1 MRNNRKG
8 ALPDNRQGSPVLSA
22 RQHAA
27 AAQPRP
33 PRTVTYPSA
42 EQAQPPQHLGI
53 HIPHRLDASDHPTDA
68 GHCLTSPP
76 GPYAPT
82 PRRNSPAPFKTLP
95 CRRTTVP
102 PFRRL
107 GTPRRH
113 RATPRRRAPTLQLPD
128 ATLPPHSR
136 HTPAAAHRLHT
147 VPTPR
152 TTPLTQEH
160 APRRALPRLT
170 AGPQCSNSPSQ
181 LARLIQGTPLPPHN
195 GSTVPTPRTIPPT
208 PEPATR
214 RALPRLSAGP
224 QRSNSPSQRS
234 RAIQDTP
241 LPPNTDPTSSR
252 HLGPPPTPGHASPP
266 GTAPPL
272 RRSPMLQLPVATLP
286 PHSRHTPA
294 AAHRLHTVPTPRTIP
309 PTPEPATRRALP
321 HLTAG
326 TQRSNSP
333 SQRSRSIQDTPL
345 PPHNGPTPSQP
356 SDHPADTGTRPAP
369 GTKKSGSASRTYSFV
384 SNFSVKNRRLHLA
397 QTNALTQHNQ
407 SGAYPLIN
415 PCSHN

>member
-53 HIPHRLDASDHPTDA
+53 HIPHRPDASDHPTDA

-82 PRRNSPAPFKTLP
+82 PRRNAPVPFKTLP
-95 CRRTTVP
+95 CRRTP
-102 PFRRL
+102 
-107 GTPRRH
+107 TPHRPDTSAPHRH

-181 LARLIQGTPLPPHN
+181 LARLIQGTPP
-195 GSTVPTPRTIPPT
+195 
-208 PEPATR
+208 
-214 RALPRLSAGP
+214 
-224 QRSNSPSQRS
+224 
-234 RAIQDTP
+234 
-241 LPPNTDPTSSR
+241 
-252 HLGPPPTPGHASPP
+252 
-266 GTAPPL
+266 
-272 RRSPMLQLPVATLP
+272 
-286 PHSRHTPA
+286 
-294 AAHRLHTVPTPRTIP
+294 
-309 PTPEPATRRALP
+309 
-321 HLTAG
+321 
-326 TQRSNSP
+326 
-333 SQRSRSIQDTPL
+333 
-345 PPHNGPTPSQP
+345 PPHNGPHTIPTPRTTP
-356 SDHPADTGTRPAP
+356 PTPGPAP
-369 GTKKSGSASRTYSFV
+369 RRAQKNPALRAGPIHL
-384 SNFSVKNRRLHLA
+384 SVIF
-397 QTNALTQHNQ
+397 Q
-407 SGAYPLIN
+407 
-415 PCSHN
+415 

>member
-53 HIPHRLDASDHPTDA
+53 HIPHRPDASDHPTDA

-136 HTPAAAHRLHT
+136 HTPAAAHQLHT

-160 APRRALPRLT
+160 APRRALPHLA
-170 AGPQCSNSPSQ
+170 AGPLRSNSPSQ
-181 LARLIQGTPLPPHN
+181 LARSIQDTPLPPHN
-195 GSTVPTPRTIPPT
+195 GSTVPTPR
-208 PEPATR
+208 
-214 RALPRLSAGP
+214 
-224 QRSNSPSQRS
+224 
-234 RAIQDTP
+234 
-241 LPPNTDPTSSR
+241 NT
-252 HLGPPPTPGHASPP
+252 PPTPGHASPP
-266 GTAPPL
+266 GSNAPTPRRNAPAPFKAYPCSRTPAPHRSDASNHPADTGTRPAPSTTSPH
-272 RRSPMLQLPVATLP
+272 RRSPMLQLPVATRP

-294 AAHRLHTVPTPRTIP
+294 AAQRFHRPD
-309 PTPEPATRRALP
+309 A
-321 HLTAG
+321 
-326 TQRSNSP
+326 
-333 SQRSRSIQDTPL
+333 
-345 PPHNGPTPSQP
+345 
-356 SDHPADTGTRPAP
+356 SDNPADTGTRHAP
-369 GTKKSGSASRTYSFV
+369 GTASPHRRDPTLQHSAATRQRHSRHFPTAAQRPPHHPDASNHPAGAGFNRTAGHKKI
-384 SNFSVKNRRLHLA
+384 RLCEPDLFIC
-397 QTNALTQHNQ
+397 Q
-407 SGAYPLIN
+407 
-415 PCSHN
+415 

>member
-53 HIPHRLDASDHPTDA
+53 HIPHRPDASDHPTDA

-160 APRRALPRLT
+160 APRRALPRLS
-170 AGPQCSNSPSQ
+170 AGPQRSNSPSQ
-181 LARLIQGTPLPPHN
+181 PARLIQGTPLPPHN

-214 RALPRLSAGP
+214 RAQKNPALRAGP
-224 QRSNSPSQRS
+224 
-234 RAIQDTP
+234 I
-241 LPPNTDPTSSR
+241 
-252 HLGPPPTPGHASPP
+252 HL
-266 GTAPPL
+266 
-272 RRSPMLQLPVATLP
+272 
-286 PHSRHTPA
+286 
-294 AAHRLHTVPTPRTIP
+294 
-309 PTPEPATRRALP
+309 
-321 HLTAG
+321 
-326 TQRSNSP
+326 
-333 SQRSRSIQDTPL
+333 
-345 PPHNGPTPSQP
+345 
-356 SDHPADTGTRPAP
+356 
-369 GTKKSGSASRTYSFV
+369 
-384 SNFSVKNRRLHLA
+384 SVIF
-397 QTNALTQHNQ
+397 Q
-407 SGAYPLIN
+407 
-415 PCSHN
+415 

>member
-53 HIPHRLDASDHPTDA
+53 HIPHRPDASDHPTDA

-160 APRRALPRLT
+160 ALRRALPRLT

-181 LARLIQGTPLPPHN
+181 RSRPIQGTHLPPH
-195 GSTVPTPRTIPPT
+195 
-208 PEPATR
+208 
-214 RALPRLSAGP
+214 AGP
-224 QRSNSPSQRS
+224 HRPDASDNP
-234 RAIQDTP
+234 ADTG
-241 LPPNTDPTSSR
+241 TR
-252 HLGPPPTPGHASPP
+252 HAP
-266 GTAPPL
+266 GTATPH
-272 RRSPMLQLPVATLP
+272 RRDPTLQHSAATRQR
-286 PHSRHTPA
+286 HSRHFPTA
-294 AAHRLHTVPTPRTIP
+294 A
-309 PTPEPATRRALP
+309 
-321 HLTAG
+321 
-326 TQRSNSP
+326 QR
-333 SQRSRSIQDTPL
+333 
-345 PPHNGPTPSQP
+345 PPH
-356 SDHPADTGTRPAP
+356 HPDASNHSADTGTRPAP

>member
-53 HIPHRLDASDHPTDA
+53 HIPHRPDASDHPTDA

-170 AGPQCSNSPSQ
+170 AGPQ
-181 LARLIQGTPLPPHN
+181 
-195 GSTVPTPRTIPPT
+195 
-208 PEPATR
+208 
-214 RALPRLSAGP
+214 
-224 QRSNSPSQRS
+224 RSNSPSQRS

-241 LPPNTDPTSSR
+241 LPPNTDPTPSR

-266 GTAPPL
+266 GPNA
-272 RRSPMLQLPVATLP
+272 
-286 PHSRHTPA
+286 
-294 AAHRLHTVPTPRTIP
+294 PTPRRNAPAPFKTHPCRRTTAPHRPNPRTTP
-309 PTPEPATRRALP
+309 PTPGPAPRRAQKNPALRAGP
-321 HLTAG
+321 IHL
-326 TQRSNSP
+326 
-333 SQRSRSIQDTPL
+333 
-345 PPHNGPTPSQP
+345 
-356 SDHPADTGTRPAP
+356 
-369 GTKKSGSASRTYSFV
+369 
-384 SNFSVKNRRLHLA
+384 SVIF
-397 QTNALTQHNQ
+397 Q
-407 SGAYPLIN
+407 
-415 PCSHN
+415 

>member
-53 HIPHRLDASDHPTDA
+53 HIPHRPDASDHPTDA

-181 LARLIQGTPLPPHN
+181 LARLIQGTPRPPHN

-266 GTAPPL
+266 GTAPSL
-272 RRSPMLQLPVATLP
+272 RRAAPTPRRNAPAPFKAHTCRRTPVPTA
-286 PHSRHTPA
+286 
-294 AAHRLHTVPTPRTIP
+294 PTPRTTP
-309 PTPEPATRRALP
+309 PTPGHA
-321 HLTAG
+321 
-326 TQRSNSP
+326 SP
-333 SQRSRSIQDTPL
+333 PG
-345 PPHNGPTPSQP
+345 PNAPTPRRNAP
-356 SDHPADTGTRPAP
+356 APFKTHPCRRTTAPHRPNPRTTPPAQDSTAPP

-415 PCSHN
+415 PCPHN